1 VSTSDIGSETRTSA
15 TAGRRGGAR
24 AHRGARSHLA
34 ELPYLLPVAVLLAA
48 FTFVPAA
55 IAWIHAFTAWNPGYD
70 SPFIGLDNFRALFA
84 DPTFREVLGNQ
95 VIFLLGV
102 PLWVLLPLALSL
114 LLYERVPAVGIFR
127 TILFFPAVLP
137 PTIIAIMFRS
147 LLAPDGLVNDVLRTV
162 GLGNLAQPWLDSADL
177 VKISLILLLAWAGL
191 GVGVVMF
198 GAALSSVPVELF
210 EAAALDG
217 ANFPQRLRFVVIPGI
232 RGTIVLYT
240 VLQVLTVFLFLFAW
254 IYVLTNGGPGFAS
267 TTMDF
272 DIFERSMAQG
282 FFGVAAAESIVLV
295 GCVAV
300 LILAGWACS
309 AAWKRLA

>member
-1 VSTSDIGSETRTSA
+1 MSKRD
-15 TAGRRGGAR
+15 RRGDAR
-24 AHRGARSHLA
+24 AHSARRHLA
-34 ELPYLLPVAVLLAA
+34 ELPYLVPVALLLAA

-55 IAWIHAFTAWNPGYD
+55 IAWTHAFTAWNPGYD
-70 SPFIGLDNFRALFA
+70 SPFIGLDNFRTLFA

-95 VIFLLGV
+95 VVFLLGV

-114 LLYERVPAVGIFR
+114 LLYERVPAAGLFR

-162 GLGNLAQPWLDSADL
+162 GLGGLAQPWLDSPGL

-198 GAALSSVPVELF
+198 GAALSSVSVELF

-217 ANFPQRLRFVVIPGI
+217 ANFLQRLRFVVIPGI

-300 LILAGWACS
+300 LIVAGWALN

>member
-1 VSTSDIGSETRTSA
+1 VRRRVSD
-15 TAGRRGGAR
+15 
-24 AHRGARSHLA
+24 
-34 ELPYLLPVAVLLAA
+34 LPYVLPVVVLLAA
-48 FTFVPAA
+48 FTFVPAG
-55 IAWIHAFTAWNPGYD
+55 IAWAHAFTAWNPGAP
-70 SPFIGLDNFRALFA
+70 SPFVGLDNFRTLFA
-84 DPTFREVLGNQ
+84 DPTFREVLQNQ
-95 VIFLLGV
+95 VVFLLGV

-114 LLYERVPAVGIFR
+114 LLYERVPAPGLFR

-147 LLAPDGLVNDVLRTV
+147 LLAPDGLVNELLRGAGV
-162 GLGNLAQPWLDSADL
+162 GGLARPWLDSADL
-177 VKISLILLLAWAGL
+177 VKYSLIVLLAWAGL

-198 GAALSSVPVELF
+198 SAALSSVSPELF

-217 ANFPQRLRFVVIPGI
+217 ASFWQRLRYVVVPGI

-300 LILAGWACS
+300 LLVAGWAL
-309 AAWKRLA
+309 AAARRKLA

>member
-1 VSTSDIGSETRTSA
+1 M
-15 TAGRRGGAR
+15 
-24 AHRGARSHLA
+24 
-34 ELPYLLPVAVLLAA
+34 
-48 FTFVPAA
+48 PAA
-55 IAWIHAFTAWNPGYD
+55 IAWTHAFSAWNPGYA
-70 SPFIGLDNFRALFA
+70 SPFIGLDNFRTLFS
-84 DPTFREVLGNQ
+84 DPTFRQVLGNQ
-95 VIFLLGV
+95 VVFLLGV
-102 PLWVLLPLALSL
+102 PLWVLLPLVLSL
-114 LLYERVPAVGIFR
+114 LLYERVPAAGLFR

-147 LLAPDGLVNDVLRTV
+147 LLAPDGLVNDILRTV
-162 GLGNLAQPWLDSADL
+162 GLGGLAQPWLDSPSL

-198 GAALSSVPVELF
+198 GAALSSVSVELF

-217 ANFPQRLRFVVIPGI
+217 ANFLQRLRYVVIPGI

-295 GCVAV
+295 GCVAA
-300 LILAGWACS
+300 LIIAGWACS
-309 AAWKRLA
+309 AVWKRLA